1 MRIINSKLFIK
12 YKKKNIGNTKLLRAI
27 DSLLSEITNNNWKD
41 RLELKNTGIDAD
53 CVHNDGFF
61 FFNIDSHRTMILI
74 EFEDEDATAVWIG
87 SHKDYELT
95 FKNNKNTIHK
105 WLRNNGW
112 I

>member
-1 MRIINSKLFIK
+1 MRILNKKLFIK
-12 YKKKNIGNTKLLRAI
+12 YKKKNLGNKKLIDNL
-27 DSLLSEITNNNWKD
+27 DSLILELERNNWKN
-41 RLELKNTGIDAD
+41 RIEMKETISNVD

-61 FFNIDSHRTMILI
+61 FFNINSQRTMILI
-74 EFEDEDATAVWIG
+74 EFEEEDATAVWIG
-87 SHKDYELT
+87 THKEYELN